1 MKLSA
6 LAEPLGFTGPDIEI
20 SGLSADSRAIRPGEL
35 FAALPGT
42 QADGRDY
49 IDAALANGAEA
60 VMSLPGLTRLPVS
73 YVASDNPRRTY
84 AIMAARLWPG
94 QPETV
99 VAMTGTN
106 GKSSTIEFLRQL
118 WQYAGLRAACF
129 GTLGVTTK
137 SGVSPLRHTT
147 PDAVALH
154 KTLKSLAEDGITHAG
169 MEASSHGLVQC
180 RLDGVRLA
188 AVGFSNLSQDHFDY
202 HANMED
208 YFQAKARLFNT
219 LAGEGT
225 PAVINVDGDYGQ
237 RMAKIAEMAGLDVM
251 RVGWAG
257 RDIRICE
264 ITPRRASQTVE
275 LEVMG
280 KRCKVELPLAGEFQA
295 LNAISALGLAMKTGV
310 TPDKALEGLTHLQGV
325 PGRMQ
330 LAGHSPTGAPVFIDF
345 AHTPDGLETLLR
357 SLRPHTQGALVIVFG
372 CGGDRDKGKRPKMGE
387 IAARLADRVIVTDD
401 NPRTENAASIR
412 RQVLRGCPEA
422 REIGDR
428 REAIAQAIGG
438 LEEGDCLVIAGK
450 GHEQGQIVG
459 KTVIPFSDLDVAREL
474 LLSGAA
480 E

>member
-1 MKLSA
+1 
-6 LAEPLGFTGPDIEI
+6 
-20 SGLSADSRAIRPGEL
+20 
-35 FAALPGT
+35 
-42 QADGRDY
+42 
-49 IDAALANGAEA
+49 
-60 VMSLPGLTRLPVS
+60 
-73 YVASDNPRRTY
+73 
-84 AIMAARLWPG
+84 
-94 QPETV
+94 
-99 VAMTGTN
+99 
-106 GKSSTIEFLRQL
+106 
-118 WQYAGLRAACF
+118 
-129 GTLGVTTK
+129 
-137 SGVSPLRHTT
+137 
-147 PDAVALH
+147 
-154 KTLKSLAEDGITHAG
+154 
-169 MEASSHGLVQC
+169 
-180 RLDGVRLA
+180 
-188 AVGFSNLSQDHFDY
+188 
-202 HANMED
+202 
-208 YFQAKARLFNT
+208 
-219 LAGEGT
+219 
-225 PAVINVDGDYGQ
+225 
-237 RMAKIAEMAGLDVM
+237 
-251 RVGWAG
+251 
-257 RDIRICE
+257 
-264 ITPRRASQTVE
+264 
-275 LEVMG
+275 
-280 KRCKVELPLAGEFQA
+280 RCKVELPLAGEIQA
-295 LNAISALGLAMKTGV
+295 LNAITALGLAIKTGV